1 MYEPSEEFARLYEAL
16 ILFQTR
22 ALGYAMNGESADERL
37 ERAHFVVDVIAK
49 ANNKFNRRCPE
60 PLMIKLS
67 THCAPGL
74 VNCGGVCIDPRACW
88 GRSSSAK
95 DDASRDDAMAEG

>member
-1 MYEPSEEFARLYEAL
+1 MYEPSEVFARLYETL

-22 ALGYAMNGESADERL
+22 ALGFAMNGESADERL
-37 ERAHFVVDVIAK
+37 ARADFVVDVIAK
-49 ANNKFNRRCPE
+49 ANNKFNRHSPE
-60 PLMIKLS
+60 PLMIKAS

-95 DDASRDDAMAEG
+95 EETAAEG